1 MIKILGVKIDNLSK
15 EEILKKVEFFL
26 SDSQFHQIATVN
38 PEFIIRA
45 GEDPEFKNILNNCYL
60 NIADGSGIKLA
71 FWRYGK
77 KLKCRMA
84 GIDLMLE
91 ILKLASQRNLKVFL
105 AASSRGLSSWELTR
119 DSINKMYPSLEIS
132 GANTDI
138 KKPYSEP
145 VTMNQELVF
154 CNFGTSYQEKFLN
167 SLKSAKN
174 GLPPHL
180 CQNKNYVTGNFKEEN
195 NFTENI
201 GLQEQR
207 CRGKIRLAMGVG
219 GSFDYLTGK
228 VPRAPEFMRQIG
240 LEWLFRLIIEP
251 RYRFK
256 RIWNAVVI
264 FPIKVIF
271 NQENGS

>member
-45 GEDPEFKNILNNCYL
+45 GEDPEFKNILNNCDL

-145 VTMNQELVF
+145 VTMNKELVF

>member
-45 GEDPEFKNILNNCYL
+45 GEDPEFKNILNNCDL